1 MVLVCIAVQ
10 GTVREALSKLHEHPW
25 ELDPGWLVFAG
36 VLYAIAWLPMGWFWG
51 EVLSAL
57 GQPIRWLETLRAY
70 FLGHLGKYVPGKA
83 LVLVIRVGLLKSRVI
98 SIRLGVASVLLETLT
113 LMSVGAVLA
122 AAISPFVLSH
132 DPRLTIAAV
141 VTAIIVGLPTIPL
154 LTRRLIRRL
163 TALKIASDPKDES
176 SVEDQSVLEHQI
188 TSRLLAKG
196 WLASV
201 VCWIVLGWSM
211 WATLRAIGVTS
222 VHPIGGL
229 PLMVAVVALS
239 IVAGFVSMLP
249 GGMVVRDALL
259 FELLSTVCGEA
270 DSLVAAV
277 LWRLVSLV
285 AEVGICGILEVVNRF
300 AHRPQSTDDCRRTT
314 DGGFPAMLSVIIPV
328 LDEAENLPQLYREL
342 VEVAAAEAL

>member
-1 MVLVCIAVQ
+1 MTQEHPKRRRWWSPLLKLAVVVLVCVAVQ
-10 GTVREALSKLHEHPW
+10 GTVRDALAKLREHPW
-25 ELDPGWLVFAG
+25 ELDVGWLVFAG
-36 VLYAIAWLPMGWFWG
+36 VLYAVAWLPMGWFWG
-51 EVLSAL
+51 EVLAAL

-83 LVLVIRVGLLKSRVI
+83 LVLVIRIGLIKTREI

-122 AAISPFVLSH
+122 AAISPIVLAH
-132 DPRLTIAAV
+132 DRRLTIAAV
-141 VTAIIVGLPTIPL
+141 ITAVLVGLPTIPI
-154 LTRRLIRRL
+154 LTRRLIRRI
-163 TALKIASDPKDES
+163 TGWKVAGSTDGS
-176 SVEDQSVLEHQI
+176 SQQDLHVINTRI

-201 VCWIVLGWSM
+201 ICWIVLGWSM

-222 VHPIGGL
+222 VEPIAGL

-239 IVAGFVSMLP
+239 IVAGFMSMLP

-259 FELLSTVCGEA
+259 FELLSNVCGDA

-285 AEVGICGILEVVNRF
+285 AELGICGILEVANRF
-300 AHRPQSTDDCRRTT
+300 AMWNARSKLR
-314 DGGFPAMLSVIIPV
+314 G
-328 LDEAENLPQLYREL
+328 
-342 VEVAAAEAL
+342 

>member
-1 MVLVCIAVQ
+1 MTHEAAKRRRWWLPIVKLAIVVLVCVAVQ
-10 GTVREALSKLHEHPW
+10 GTVREALGKLRDHSW
-25 ELDPGWLVFAG
+25 QMNLGWLLVAG
-36 VLYAIAWLPMGWFWG
+36 VLYVIAWMPMGWFWG
-51 EVLSAL
+51 QVLAAL
-57 GQPIRWLETLRAY
+57 GQPIQWLETLRAY
-70 FLGHLGKYVPGKA
+70 FVGHLGKYVPGKA
-83 LVLVIRVGLLKSRVI
+83 LVVVIRIGLLKSRVI
-98 SIRLGVASVLLETLT
+98 SIRLGLASVLLETLT

-132 DPRLTIAAV
+132 DRRLAIGAVITAV
-141 VTAIIVGLPTIPL
+141 VVGLPTIPI

-163 TALKIASDPKDES
+163 TGFRIGSDPQDES
-176 SVEDQSVLEHQI
+176 SVADQSVLQHQI
-188 TSRLLAKG
+188 TARLLGKG

-201 VCWIVLGWSM
+201 ACWVVLGWSM

-222 VHPIGGL
+222 VGPVSGL

-277 LWRLVSLV
+277 LWRLVSLL
-285 AEVGICGILEVVNRF
+285 AELGICGILEVVNLIAVRG
-300 AHRPQSTDDCRRTT
+300 ARSKLRR
-314 DGGFPAMLSVIIPV
+314 
-328 LDEAENLPQLYREL
+328 
-342 VEVAAAEAL
+342 